1 MKNEL
6 PNTIKLLLKK
16 HEISA
21 RKLAKETGM
30 SISTISDVLNGR
42 QPSLKN
48 LQLFSTYF
56 EVSLDYLVN
65 GNEPKN
71 TIESD
76 DPDFYDLFEG
86 VVKIKISKL
95 KDQNEKFRKNKQ

>member
-6 PNTIKLLLKK
+6 PNTLKKLLVENKMT
-16 HEISA
+16 A
-21 RKLAKETGM
+21 RQLSKETGI

-42 QPSLKN
+42 QLSLKN
-48 LQLFSTYF
+48 LQILSTFF

-65 GNEPKN
+65 GHDSK
-71 TIESD
+71 TISNSD
-76 DPDFYDLFEG
+76 EIDFEDLFEG

-95 KDQNEKFRKNKQ
+95 KDTSKRTKK